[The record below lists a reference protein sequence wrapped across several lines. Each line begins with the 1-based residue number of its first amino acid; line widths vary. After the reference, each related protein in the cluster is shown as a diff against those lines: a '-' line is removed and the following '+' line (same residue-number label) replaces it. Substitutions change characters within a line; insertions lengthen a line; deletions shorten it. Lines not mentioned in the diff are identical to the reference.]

1 MFEYK
6 LLPQDD
12 VFCHRQREWGA
23 LGFHSVMV
31 GICENNRDVISHLY
45 GPCLLLGNHRVVNGQ
60 QFLEIEDMIDE
71 NASLITYIM
80 TEFQTQA
87 IEYLTIPNAKSQLP
101 LTN

>member
-1 MFEYK
+1 
-6 LLPQDD
+6 
-12 VFCHRQREWGA
+12 
-23 LGFHSVMV
+23 
-31 GICENNRDVISHLY
+31 
-45 GPCLLLGNHRVVNGQ
+45 
-60 QFLEIEDMIDE
+60 MIDE